1 MASASHLI
9 ITKLSSWT
17 ILSLFKFKLF
27 WGHPKFLSNEIC
39 LILCNLLVERLFFL
53 NFIVDNGKVVRAVHK
68 VGQVQGVVP
77 VLGGDKVDRKTK
89 R

>member
-1 MASASHLI
+1 MQC
-9 ITKLSSWT
+9 
-17 ILSLFKFKLF
+17 
-27 WGHPKFLSNEIC
+27 HPKFLSNEIC

-77 VLGGDKVDRKTK
+77 VLVRERVDRMIVKLKNGGEKRWKKMNKTGSKQKKGDK
-89 R
+89 

>member
-1 MASASHLI
+1 MQC
-9 ITKLSSWT
+9 
-17 ILSLFKFKLF
+17 
-27 WGHPKFLSNEIC
+27 HPKFLSNEIC

-53 NFIVDNGKVVRAVHK
+53 SFIVENGKVVRAVHK